1 MFENND
7 LKINISDFQKV
18 FAVTAVMMQT
28 ILTFALSNTQD
39 EKTAAFIGT
48 FYVLVKFTAPLF
60 IFAIVYNMVKTS
72 QHLSY
77 LEFLKEKFL
86 NLSCHMCF
94 GRRLIYGSFPLSNK
108 ENFILIQ
115 QRFY

>member
-77 LEFLKEKFL
+77 LEFRAICALDDGLFMA
-86 NLSCHMCF
+86 LSRCPT
-94 GRRLIYGSFPLSNK
+94 RKTLY
-108 ENFILIQ
+108 
-115 QRFY
+115 

>member
-48 FYVLVKFTAPLF
+48 FLCLGEIYRTP
-60 IFAIVYNMVKTS
+60 VYFCYC
-72 QHLSY
+72 L
-77 LEFLKEKFL
+77 
-86 NLSCHMCF
+86 
-94 GRRLIYGSFPLSNK
+94 
-108 ENFILIQ
+108 
-115 QRFY
+115 